1 MSASPLNTDT
11 KENAPM
17 HSQYYPED
25 FEPAGF
31 FQRNRWCAPAI
42 TTAFV
47 AAVVMSVQAV
57 FPALAALLP
66 DGVLLMLF
74 FSGSFLTWRA
84 AFWTDTRSSRIVRWV
99 APALPLALMAAGA
112 FLSSTTVIG

>member
-1 MSASPLNTDT
+1 MLFVTCVCIALMAMNAWLIIRAHASEIQQVNRANSNL
-11 KENAPM
+11 ARSV
-17 HSQYYPED
+17 SQQIE
-25 FEPAGF
+25 ATI
-31 FQRNRWCAPAI
+31 A
-42 TTAFV
+42 
-47 AAVVMSVQAV
+47 
-57 FPALAALLP
+57 LP

-112 FLSSTTVIG
+112 FLSSTTVVG

>member
-31 FQRNRWCAPAI
+31 FQRNR
-42 TTAFV
+42 
-47 AAVVMSVQAV
+47 
-57 FPALAALLP
+57 
-66 DGVLLMLF
+66 
-74 FSGSFLTWRA
+74 
-84 AFWTDTRSSRIVRWV
+84 
-99 APALPLALMAAGA
+99 
-112 FLSSTTVIG
+112 

>member
-1 MSASPLNTDT
+1 
-11 KENAPM
+11 M